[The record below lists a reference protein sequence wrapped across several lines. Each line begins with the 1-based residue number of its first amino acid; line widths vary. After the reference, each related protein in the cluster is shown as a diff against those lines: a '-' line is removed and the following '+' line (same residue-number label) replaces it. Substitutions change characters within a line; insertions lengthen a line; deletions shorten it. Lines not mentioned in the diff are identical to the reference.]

1 MKTKYDT
8 LGYQR
13 SCVNYDP
20 CPLCWGCRAYDP
32 SYKKCEMCET
42 DAKQN
47 ICNKKKHTPQL
58 LAKMIRRTTIRV

>member
-8 LGYQR
+8 LGYQH

-32 SYKKCEMCET
+32 SYKKCKMCET
-42 DAKQN
+42 DIKQN
-47 ICNKKKHTPQL
+47 ICNKQKHTPKV